1 VSVALLT
8 AITFGIPAAL
18 LPNAVAAVVGLVLYA
33 LVLLTIRPR
42 PLRDAW
48 AYVRALH

>member
-1 VSVALLT
+1 LLT
-8 AITFGIPAAL
+8 AAAFGIPAVL
-18 LPNAVAAVVGLVLYA
+18 LSNAAAAVVGFFLYA
-33 LVLLTIRPR
+33 LVLLAIRPR